1 MIVIPVSGTTT
12 ALQIITDALKEIGVL
27 AEGET
32 PSATMSDD
40 AFRALN
46 RIAAKM
52 SNDQSFSPF
61 ANHESRVL
69 QTGNYTVGAQGE
81 ATFTIGPTGDLV
93 TNRPIKIDTAT
104 VDRNGIT
111 YPVTV
116 VDNQKWDS
124 IIYKGAAGANPVA
137 LYYEATSP
145 NAIVHLWPLA
155 TGCTL
160 NMRVINQVVGFQ
172 TLASILTMPQ
182 GYEEFLIKAL
192 AINIAPQYPGC
203 VLNPLTRIAMKS
215 ALRYLQD
222 TNNVVP
228 TMTIDSN
235 LVNRHGGSLAAF
247 LGGY

>member
-1 MIVIPVSGTTT
+1 MST
-12 ALQIITDALKEIGVL
+12 AYTIITDALKEIGVL

-32 PSATMSDD
+32 PSGTMADD

-46 RIAAKM
+46 RLTEKM
-52 SNDQSFSPF
+52 SNDQSFAFYASTETRP
-61 ANHESRVL
+61 L
-69 QTGNYTVGAQGE
+69 TGE
-81 ATFTIGPTGDLV
+81 ASFTVGPTGDV
-93 TNRPIKIDTAT
+93 ITNRPIRIDTAT

-111 YPVTV
+111 YPVAV

-124 IIYKGAAGANPVA
+124 IIYKGAAGANTTA
-137 LYYEATSP
+137 IYYEARYP
-145 NAIVHLWPLA
+145 NGIVHVWPIA

-160 NMRVINQVVGFQ
+160 NMRVLNSVVTFANQGT
-172 TLASILTMPQ
+172 TLSMPP
-182 GYEEFLIKAL
+182 GYEEYLIKAL
-192 AINIAPQYPGC
+192 AVNIHPQYPASI
-203 VLNPLTRIAMKS
+203 LNPRTVLAAKD

-222 TNNVVP
+222 INNVVP

>member
-1 MIVIPVSGTTT
+1 MAT
-12 ALQIITDALKEIGVL
+12 AYTVITDALKEIGVL

-32 PSATMSDD
+32 PSGTMADD

-46 RIAAKM
+46 RLTEKM
-52 SNDQSFSPF
+52 SQDQAF
-61 ANHESRVL
+61 AFYASTETRALTGESS
-69 QTGNYTVGAQGE
+69 
-81 ATFTIGPTGDLV
+81 FTIGPTGQLS
-93 TNRPIKIDTAT
+93 TTRPIRIDTAT

-124 IIYKGAAGANPVA
+124 IIYKGAQGANTTVV
-137 LYYEATSP
+137 YYEARYP
-145 NAIVHLWPLA
+145 DAIVHVWPIA

-160 NMRVINQVVGFQ
+160 NMRVLNNVVTFANQGV
-172 TLASILTMPQ
+172 TLSLPP
-182 GYEEFLIKAL
+182 GYEEYLVKEL
-192 AINIAPQYPGC
+192 AINIHPQYPAS
-203 VLNPLTRIAMKS
+203 VLNPCTVVAAKDAWAYIR
-215 ALRYLQD
+215 D

>member
-1 MIVIPVSGTTT
+1 MTT
-12 ALQIITDALKEIGVL
+12 ALIIIIDALKEIGVV

-32 PSATMSDD
+32 PSGTMADD

-46 RIAAKM
+46 RICEKM

-61 ANHESRVL
+61 ANHETRIL
-69 QTGNYTVGAQGE
+69 QTGNFSIGAQGE
-81 ATFTIGPTGDLV
+81 EIFTIGPTGDLV
-93 TNRPIKIDTAT
+93 TNRPIRIDTCT

-124 IIYKGAAGANPVA
+124 IIYKGASGANPVA

-145 NAIVHLWPLA
+145 NGIVHLWPA
-155 TGCTL
+155 STGCTL
-160 NMRVINQVVGFQ
+160 NMRVINQVVSFPA
-172 TLASILTMPQ
+172 LSSVLTMPP

-192 AINIAPQYPGC
+192 AVNISPQYPGS
-203 VLNPLTRIAMKS
+203 VLNPRTIIAAKS

>member
-1 MIVIPVSGTTT
+1 MAT
-12 ALQIITDALKEIGVL
+12 AYTVITDALKEIGVI

-32 PSATMSDD
+32 PSGTMADD

-46 RIAAKM
+46 RLADKM
-52 SNDQSFSPF
+52 SNDQAF
-61 ANHESRVL
+61 AFYASTETRNLTGESS
-69 QTGNYTVGAQGE
+69 
-81 ATFTIGPTGDLV
+81 FTIGPTGDV
-93 TNRPIKIDTAT
+93 IATRPIRIDTAT

-116 VDNQKWDS
+116 IDNQKWDS
-124 IIYKGAAGANPVA
+124 IIYKGAQGANTTAV
-137 LYYEATSP
+137 YYEARFP
-145 NAIVHLWPLA
+145 NAIVHVWPLA

-160 NMRVINQVVGFQ
+160 NMRVLNNVVTFANQG
-172 TLASILTMPQ
+172 TALALPP

-192 AINIAPQYPGC
+192 AVNIHPQYPASI
-203 VLNPLTRIAMKS
+203 LNPRTVS
-215 ALRYLQD
+215 AAKDAWAYIRD